1 MLSLRSTSVNLNPCP
16 LSGLIRVSGQ
26 EGENLYSR
34 GSGDVIPSS
43 GCLRENGR
51 ENLLFGNARGRGVGE
66 RREEENGRQGNGKRA
81 GTSSKIRGSGE
92 RNAKSLLDFA
102 GPDEKYLRNS
112 RVVARLG
119 AVFEQK
125 KKKKK

>member
-1 MLSLRSTSVNLNPCP
+1 M
-16 LSGLIRVSGQ
+16 
-26 EGENLYSR
+26 
-34 GSGDVIPSS
+34 
-43 GCLRENGR
+43 
-51 ENLLFGNARGRGVGE
+51 GE

-102 GPDEKYLRNS
+102 EPGEKYLQNS
-112 RVVARLG
+112 RAVARLG

-125 KKKKK
+125 KKKKTETIRPVNCFGGLIYRLKKRSRAVCRNKRAR